1 MSVKLR
7 QVLRSPVCCFVGV
20 AHARFVPSFCNAVVE
35 SPRALPGLLAT
46 LVCCVISVALL
57 PSTPAQAITAPEL
70 RGQKAVQ
77 DISADMH
84 GRDLKEKEFLKAD
97 LQGVDLSEA
106 DLRGAVIN
114 TSLLQGSDLR
124 SADLGDVVAFASRFD
139 GADLRDARFVNAMLM
154 QSRFTEA
161 NIEGADFTN
170 AVIDLPQLKAMCV
183 LESQQRHWRQHRE
196 SLVVVDGPPSRHGD
210 HRPWCR

>member
-1 MSVKLR
+1 MPALFR
-7 QVLRSPVCCFVGV
+7 RS
-20 AHARFVPSFCNAVVE
+20 AMRLLN
-35 SPRALPGLLAT
+35 PRALCAGLLST

-57 PSTPAQAITAPEL
+57 PSLPAQAITAPEL

-114 TSLLQGSDLR
+114 TSLLKGSDLR

-170 AVIDLPQLKAMCV
+170 AVIDLPQLKAMCARAEGV
-183 LESQQRHWRQHRE
+183 NSATGVSTRE
-196 SLVVVDGPPSRHGD
+196 SLG
-210 HRPWCR
+210 CR

>member
-1 MSVKLR
+1 MPALFR
-7 QVLRSPVCCFVGV
+7 RS
-20 AHARFVPSFCNAVVE
+20 AVRL
-35 SPRALPGLLAT
+35 STPRALCAGLLASLFS
-46 LVCCVISVALL
+46 LVIGVAIW
-57 PSTPAQAITAPEL
+57 PGSPALAITAPEL

-124 SADLGDVVAFASRFD
+124 RADLGDVVAFASRFD
-139 GADLRDARFVNAMLM
+139 GADLRDARLENAMLM

-161 NIEGADFTN
+161 RIEGADFTN
-170 AVIDLPQLKAMCV
+170 AVIDLPQLKALCARAEGV
-183 LESQQRHWRQHRE
+183 NSVTGVSTRE
-196 SLVVVDGPPSRHGD
+196 SLG
-210 HRPWCR
+210 CR